1 MTSIYTQ
8 PCLAEGSPQ
17 MNWLTKDLATVD
29 RSKTP
34 WVVAVFHQPYV
45 NSNDAHSMDT
55 EGAPMQKAVEDVLNQ
70 YSVDLV
76 FSGHVHA
83 YERSCQV
90 YQYKCTPGA
99 PWYITIGDGGNLEGL
114 AETWVDPQPAW
125 SSFRQASYGFG
136 ELHVVNSTSMVWR
149 WHQNQDLLPVIADEF
164 TFTKA
169 AATAGAGNLRG
180 AQDGASKPQTG
191 KPVFADTERGHK
203 AEAFN
208 AAQTKLSTRVHK
220 N

>member
-1 MTSIYTQ
+1 MD
-8 PCLAEGSPQ
+8 
-17 MNWLTKDLATVD
+17 WLTKDLATVD

-45 NSNDAHSMDT
+45 NSNKKHSMNT
-55 EGAPMQKAVEDVLNQ
+55 EGAPMQKAVEDVMYQ
-70 YSVDLV
+70 YQVDLV

-83 YERSCQV
+83 YERSNQV
-90 YQYKCTPGA
+90 YQYKVTPGA
-99 PWYITIGDGGNLEGL
+99 PYYITIGDGGNAEGL
-114 AETWVDPQPAW
+114 AEEWIEPQPAW

-136 ELHVVNSTSMVWR
+136 ELRVVNSTSMVWR

-164 TFTKA
+164 TFTKGA
-169 AATAGAGNLRG
+169 TTAGAGNLRG
-180 AQDGASKPQTG
+180 AQDGVSKPQTG

-208 AAQTKLSTRVHK
+208 AAQTALYNAEVAAAAAAAAKK
-220 N
+220 